1 MTSLLRHSVLS
12 ARSAALVVSCSKVLR
27 NIACQTLSPG
37 SREYTDAC
45 VVPMDVCG
53 TKIALTVGSLDLDM
67 PPGPFAHQGREKPDR
82 HGSGTLQGH
91 SVGGRAWAGGVWQG
105 NMTSHYTA

>member
-67 PPGPFAHQGREKPDR
+67 PPGPFATRGGKSLTGTDPAHCRGTAWVVVPGQVE
-82 HGSGTLQGH
+82 SGKAT
-91 SVGGRAWAGGVWQG
+91 
-105 NMTSHYTA
+105 